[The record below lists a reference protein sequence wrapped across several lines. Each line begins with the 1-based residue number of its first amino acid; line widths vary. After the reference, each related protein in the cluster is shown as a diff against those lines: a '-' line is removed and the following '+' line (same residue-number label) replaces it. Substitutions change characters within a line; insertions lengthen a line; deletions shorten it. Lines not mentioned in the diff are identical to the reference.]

1 MMDDDLIF
9 QNEEFDENIP
19 YISLDLGIEDIS
31 LITESVRD
39 SAKNCHHDSD
49 KKENLEHLDGF
60 LTRIML
66 EYRFRVE

>member
-1 MMDDDLIF
+1 MDDDLLF

-39 SAKNCHHDSD
+39 AAKNCHTIQI
-49 KKENLEHLDGF
+49 KKKVLKPWMVF
-60 LTRIML
+60 
-66 EYRFRVE
+66 

>member
-1 MMDDDLIF
+1 MMNDDLIF

-39 SAKNCHHDSD
+39 AAKNCHHDSD
-49 KKENLEHLDGF
+49 KKESLETLDGF

>member
-1 MMDDDLIF
+1 MMDDDLLF

-39 SAKNCHHDSD
+39 AAKNCHPDRD
-49 KKENLEHLDGF
+49 WE
-60 LTRIML
+60 TC
-66 EYRFRVE
+66 